1 MYNTELAAEL
11 SQCLTE
17 TKCCEARQGG
27 LPMKKSKAGGI
38 QGRQHHFICCAKEK
52 SPLKNLNIFHKENIT
67 LRKVY
72 HKLHQ
77 SRKKLL
83 YVSVVGEWQ

>member
-1 MYNTELAAEL
+1 LYNTELAAEL

-27 LPMKKSKAGGI
+27 LPMKKSKARGI
-38 QGRQHHFICCAKEK
+38 QGRQHHFICCVKEK
-52 SPLKNLNIFHKENIT
+52 PSLKKLNIFHKENDT

-72 HKLHQ
+72 QKLHQ
-77 SRKKLL
+77 SRKKSL
-83 YVSVVGEWQ
+83 YIL

>member
-11 SQCLTE
+11 SHCLTE

-27 LPMKKSKAGGI
+27 LPRKKSKAGRL
-38 QGRQHHFICCAKEK
+38 QRRQHHFICYAKEK
-52 SPLKNLNIFHKENIT
+52 SPLKKLNIFHKGNIT

-77 SRKKLL
+77 SRKKSSHI
-83 YVSVVGEWQ
+83 SVVGEWQ